1 MRFPTL
7 QVMLVFLFSQRSDTF
22 LTDLVHGASHSY
34 FFSRTRWTRLTH
46 AMSFLKHFDASMIP
60 RTRVELHLHLD
71 GSIRHET
78 IWELAQKKR
87 INLGVKSL
95 ADLQTK
101 LIKVDSTT
109 LADFLDRFAV
119 FMPTVVGDLEAV
131 ERISYELCEDQAREG
146 AAYFEARYSP
156 HFLASKEKC
165 VTPKQVVE
173 AVNCGLRRGECD
185 FQIKARSIIACVIG
199 NDDWSRECLKFCE
212 EYQNKGVVGIDI
224 AKDEAKLPEF
234 TKGELAV
241 YERAKHLGISRTAH
255 AGESGGYQSVMDAM
269 VKLHCDRV
277 GHGYRVFQDPT
288 GKTFK
293 MAQEKN
299 LHFEACPYSSVLTGG
314 CPLSSQKHS
323 IIRFA
328 EEDAN
333 FSISKDDTTITG
345 STLDDEYDFLR
356 QLGLTEAHFIRANL
370 NAARSCFLSAPEK
383 KDLIESLKEEY
394 GISPMKEADK
404 NRLRPVQP
412 VPPVRPLPPIRHFQP
427 TNPGGAR
434 KKRGLL
440 ARLCC
445 PS

>member
-1 MRFPTL
+1 
-7 QVMLVFLFSQRSDTF
+7 
-22 LTDLVHGASHSY
+22 
-34 FFSRTRWTRLTH
+34 
-46 AMSFLKHFDASMIP
+46 MSFLKHFDPCMIP

-78 IWELAQKKR
+78 IWELAQKKK

-95 ADLQTK
+95 ADLKTK

-146 AAYFEARYSP
+146 VAYFEARYSP
-156 HFLASKEKC
+156 HFLASKENN

-173 AVNCGLRRGECD
+173 AVNCGLRRGQCD
-185 FQIKARSIIACVIG
+185 FQIKVRSILACVIA
-199 NDDWSRECLKFCE
+199 NDEWSRECLKFCE
-212 EYQNKGVVGIDI
+212 EYQNKGVVGIDV
-224 AKDEAKLPEF
+224 AKDEARTPEF
-234 TKGELAV
+234 TKGELQV
-241 YERAKHLGISRTAH
+241 FERAKHLGIGRTAH

-269 VKLHCDRV
+269 VKLYCDRV

-299 LHFEACPYSSVLTGG
+299 LHFETCPYSSVLTGG

-323 IIRFA
+323 IIRLA
-328 EEDAN
+328 EENAN
-333 FSISKDDTTITG
+333 FSISKDDSTITG
-345 STLDDEYDFLR
+345 STIDDEYDFLR

-370 NAARSCFLSAPEK
+370 NAARSCFLSEAEK
-383 KDLIESLKEEY
+383 TDLIASLKEEY
-394 GISPMKEADK
+394 GISPMKEPDK
-404 NRLRPVQP
+404 VRVRPVQP
-412 VPPVRPLPPIRHFQP
+412 VTPVRPLPPIRP
-427 TNPGGAR
+427 MPPMNPGGTR

-440 ARLCC
+440 AKLLCC
-445 PS
+445 PSY

>member
-1 MRFPTL
+1 
-7 QVMLVFLFSQRSDTF
+7 
-22 LTDLVHGASHSY
+22 
-34 FFSRTRWTRLTH
+34 
-46 AMSFLKHFDASMIP
+46 MIP

-78 IWELAQKKR
+78 IWELAQKKK

-95 ADLQTK
+95 SDLKTK
-101 LIKVDSTT
+101 LVKVDSTT

-146 AAYFEARYSP
+146 VAYFEARYSP
-156 HFLASKEKC
+156 HFLASKENN

-173 AVNCGLRRGECD
+173 AVNCGLRRGQCD
-185 FQIKARSIIACVIG
+185 FQIKALLASTLRRTKQERLNLQRENFKYTREQNTWASAERHMPVKVVAT
-199 NDDWSRECLKFCE
+199 NQSWTQWSSSTATGSATDTEFSR
-212 EYQNKGVVGIDI
+212 I
-224 AKDEAKLPEF
+224 LP
-234 TKGELAV
+234 
-241 YERAKHLGISRTAH
+241 
-255 AGESGGYQSVMDAM
+255 
-269 VKLHCDRV
+269 
-277 GHGYRVFQDPT
+277 

-299 LHFEACPYSSVLTGG
+299 LHFETCPYSSVLTGG

-328 EEDAN
+328 EENAN
-333 FSISKDDTTITG
+333 FSISKDDSTITG

-370 NAARSCFLSAPEK
+370 NAARSCFLSEGGEDRSDRKPQGRIRHQSNERAVRTK
-383 KDLIESLKEEY
+383 FAY
-394 GISPMKEADK
+394 G
-404 NRLRPVQP
+404 PVQP
-412 VPPVRPLPPIRHFQP
+412 VTPVRPLPPIRP
-427 TNPGGAR
+427 MPPMNPGGAR

-440 ARLCC
+440 AKLLCC
-445 PS
+445 PSY